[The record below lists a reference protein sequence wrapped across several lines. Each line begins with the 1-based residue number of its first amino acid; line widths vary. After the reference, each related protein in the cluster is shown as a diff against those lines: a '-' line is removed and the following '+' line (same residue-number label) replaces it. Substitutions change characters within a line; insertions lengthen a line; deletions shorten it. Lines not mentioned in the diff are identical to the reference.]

1 MNAVERVKTMCKER
15 KIPISKLESD
25 CGFANG
31 YIGQLRKGVF
41 PDDRLKKIADY
52 FNVSVDYLM
61 TGEEPQFTVEIAKT
75 DVALTNMS
83 SKLFRHILSK
93 FSVQYFENKQNVWY
107 KIIIEGNGNLRKPFP
122 SPELEVVFISKDN
135 RIIQL
140 IKGVLNM
147 LEKGKLRKISKEL
160 SANRVDYMS
169 AFRQNLFRYVD
180 DKDITLKEISEK
192 ADIPFSTL
200 NTFLYGNS
208 RDIKLS
214 TVVRLAHALD
224 VSIDELVGAETINE
238 VSRESIAICRNLPD
252 NELYLVRW
260 YIRYIDS
267 LNKKNEPHKRY
278 VSVMELECNA
288 NGNLKMTS
296 NYRHIDITDIG
307 EEYRSK
313 IFFGITMPCENYMPT
328 YSPYDILLI
337 ANDREPYY
345 NENSLLRIDG
355 QLRIAKRKIENGI
368 AKYYSIRDGKYRID
382 EKDVDEVIGYVACA
396 LINPYK

>member
-1 MNAVERVKTMCKER
+1 
-15 KIPISKLESD
+15 
-25 CGFANG
+25 
-31 YIGQLRKGVF
+31 
-41 PDDRLKKIADY
+41 
-52 FNVSVDYLM
+52 
-61 TGEEPQFTVEIAKT
+61 
-75 DVALTNMS
+75 
-83 SKLFRHILSK
+83 
-93 FSVQYFENKQNVWY
+93 
-107 KIIIEGNGNLRKPFP
+107 
-122 SPELEVVFISKDN
+122 
-135 RIIQL
+135 
-140 IKGVLNM
+140 M

-252 NELYLVRW
+252 NALYLIRW

-267 LNKKNEPHKRY
+267 LNKKNEPHRRY
-278 VSVMELECNA
+278 VSVMELKCNH
-288 NGNLKMTS
+288 NGNLKITT

-313 IFFGITMPCENYMPT
+313 VFFGITMPCEHYMPT

-337 ANDREPYY
+337 ANDRDAKT
-345 NENSLLRIDG
+345 NENVLIRTDG
-355 QLRIAKRKIENGI
+355 NLFLAKRKVENGLV
-368 AKYYSIRDGKYRID
+368 KYYSIRDGKFRLNENDID
-382 EKDVDEVIGYVACA
+382 EVVGYVACA